1 MEQIPDHTAVSI
13 ALRTGYPTEDE
24 GQWPRC
30 PVCGEE
36 YETLYFRRNSKEAV
50 GCDICVG
57 QMDAWRVAV

>member
-1 MEQIPDHTAVSI
+1 MEYIPDHPAVAM

-36 YETLYFRRNSKEAV
+36 TDTFIKSRITGEIL
-50 GCDICVG
+50 GCDNCAYER
-57 QMDAWRVAV
+57 DAWEETA